1 MTNCPP
7 SLGLL
12 EHELGHER
20 PSGGAAESQMKERK
34 AKNNCPN
41 AHAHCLNSN
50 ALQSEEGPPPM
61 LVMMMGKICVNKH
74 REQASFQFVP

>member
-1 MTNCPP
+1 MNITNGGPSEQTLHVTNCPP

-20 PSGGAAESQMKERK
+20 RGRIANEGK

-41 AHAHCLNSN
+41 AHRLNSN
-50 ALQSEEGPPPM
+50 ALQRQK
-61 LVMMMGKICVNKH
+61 GKV
-74 REQASFQFVP
+74 EASSYVGNDDG